1 MLFSEL
7 LAANPQRMDLLS
19 VEAQLLLQQDDE
31 LFSLSSQS
39 HRLVEEEELAAEQP
53 CKKPASER
61 RRSKMQSKIP
71 GCSTLSLKHRAMI
84 GSGRARFIPAR
95 RQEVAKVRRL
105 GACLRCRSKKI
116 AVSLM
121 LFFHVCLSTD
131 LKVQCS
137 EITPCKPCDR
147 QKLLCHRQELDIRQ
161 IDPVPFSLRTVD
173 IFATGMVSSP
183 LASCVTNSTRSTM
196 QLGVLQ
202 TTHPQ
207 S

>member
-1 MLFSEL
+1 M
-7 LAANPQRMDLLS
+7 
-19 VEAQLLLQQDDE
+19 EAQLSLQQDDE
-31 LFSLSSQS
+31 LFGLSSQS
-39 HRLVEEEELAAEQP
+39 HGFVEEEESAAEQP
-53 CKKPASER
+53 CEKPASER
-61 RRSKMQSKIP
+61 RRLKRQSKIP

-84 GSGRARFIPAR
+84 GSGRSRFSPAR
-95 RQEVAKVRRL
+95 RQEVTKVRHI
-105 GACLRCRSKKI
+105 GACPRCRSMKI

-137 EITPCKPCDR
+137 EITPCKPCER
-147 QKLLCHRQELDIRQ
+147 RKLHCHRQELDIRR
-161 IDPVPFSLRTVD
+161 IDPVPFSMRTVD
-173 IFATGMVSSP
+173 IFAMGMVSSS
-183 LASCVTNSTRSTM
+183 LDSCVTNCTRSTM